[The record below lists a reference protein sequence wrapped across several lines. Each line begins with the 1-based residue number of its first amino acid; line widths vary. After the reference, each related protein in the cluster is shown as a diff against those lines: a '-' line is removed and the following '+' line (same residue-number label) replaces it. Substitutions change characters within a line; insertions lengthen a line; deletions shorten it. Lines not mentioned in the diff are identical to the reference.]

1 MSRLVSYRALTSPE
15 FRTVEATDQ
24 STKGG
29 DRVSGG
35 GEGDAYL
42 QRVAKY
48 IPAEVIGFFV
58 FVNALLKSEVESKF
72 DESIVSGGSFTTAS
86 DALTQAARSAA
97 LAGLDVQTIS
107 WITIGVSMLLIPPYL
122 FGSQDASSEA
132 EWPKLNIVM
141 ALLAFPI
148 WAYAVE
154 AVAFRSFYDGTLAA
168 IALAVFTVV
177 SGVVSPEILVKLSR
191 TFSRGSD

>member
-1 MSRLVSYRALTSPE
+1 
-15 FRTVEATDQ
+15 
-24 STKGG
+24 
-29 DRVSGG
+29 
-35 GEGDAYL
+35 
-42 QRVAKY
+42 
-48 IPAEVIGFFV
+48 
-58 FVNALLKSEVESKF
+58 
-72 DESIVSGGSFTTAS
+72 
-86 DALTQAARSAA
+86 
-97 LAGLDVQTIS
+97 
-107 WITIGVSMLLIPPYL
+107 MLLIPPYL